1 MVRKNNRNR
10 NRNNNNNNNSNSSSK
25 SSGLLASLMGMFNFF
40 GVTVCKGESTDLY
53 CTIQK
58 IFQVFMMFIV
68 FCIIMYV
75 IYLAVF
81 TNTKFF

>member
-1 MVRKNNRNR
+1 MARKNNRNR
-10 NRNNNNNNNSNSSSK
+10 NNRNNTNNNNNNNRSP
-25 SSGLLASLMGMFNFF
+25 GLLTSLMGMFNFF

-75 IYLAVF
+75 IYSVVF
-81 TNTKFF
+81 TNTKLF

>member
-1 MVRKNNRNR
+1 MARKNNRNR
-10 NRNNNNNNNSNSSSK
+10 NRNNNNNSSP
-25 SSGLLASLMGMFNFF
+25 GLLTSLMGMFNFF

-68 FCIIMYV
+68 FCIIIFVFYS
-75 IYLAVF
+75 AVS
-81 TNTKFF
+81 NNNN